1 VTVSFTTTDY
11 SAVVTALRT
20 AGCVFAEDEAQL
32 LVSSAGTDAELTAMV
47 GQRVAGL
54 PLEQILG
61 WAEFCGLRIAV
72 EPGVFVPRRRTEFL
86 IRQAITLGWQSA
98 RPGAPVVVLDLCCGT
113 GALGLAVARGLS
125 HGQGH
130 RAHSAAGGH
139 PETPEHAEVHASDLD
154 PVAVRCAQRNLAPVG
169 GRVYQGDLFGP
180 LPDSLRGRVDILT
193 ANVPYIPSGELELL
207 PPEARLY
214 EPRVALDGGGDGLA
228 LLRRVAAAAPGWL
241 APGGSL
247 LSEVSERQAQPAREI
262 LRAAGLGTRV
272 KTSEEMNSTVLIAT
286 RYGQTRS
293 TTS

>member
-130 RAHSAAGGH
+130 RAHTVAGKH

-154 PVAVRCAQRNLAPVG
+154 AVAVRCAQRNLAPVA

-214 EPRVALDGGGDGLA
+214 EPRMALDGGGDGLE
-228 LLRRVAAAAPGWL
+228 LLRRVAAAAASWL

-286 RYGQTRS
+286 RYGQSGR
-293 TTS
+293 

>member
-1 VTVSFTTTDY
+1 VTVLFTTTDY
-11 SAVVTALRT
+11 LAVVSALRT

-32 LVSSAGTDAELTAMV
+32 LVSAAATDAELTAMV

-86 IRQAITLGWQSA
+86 VRQAITLGWQSA

-113 GALGLAVARGLS
+113 GAIGLAVARGLS

-130 RAHSAAGGH
+130 RAHTAAAGH
-139 PETPEHAEVHASDLD
+139 PETPDHAEVHAADVD
-154 PVAVRCAQRNLAPVG
+154 PVAVRCAQRNLAAVG

-180 LPDSLRGRVDILT
+180 LPDTLRGRVDILT
-193 ANVPYIPSGELELL
+193 ANVPYIPSGEIELL

-214 EPRVALDGGGDGLA
+214 EPRVTLDGGGDGLD
-228 LLRRVAAAAPGWL
+228 LLRRVAAAAPEWL

-247 LSEVSERQAQPAREI
+247 LSEVSERQAPAARQI
-262 LRAAGLGTRV
+262 LRAGGLGTRV
-272 KTSEEMNSTVLIAT
+272 KSSEEMNATVVIAT
-286 RYGQTRS
+286 RHGHAPPAS
-293 TTS
+293 

>member
-32 LVSSAGTDAELTAMV
+32 LVSSAATDDELTAMV

-86 IRQAITLGWQSA
+86 VRQAIALGWQSA
-98 RPGAPVVVLDLCCGT
+98 QPDTPVVVLDLCCGT
-113 GALGLAVARGLS
+113 GALALAVARGLS

-130 RAHSAAGGH
+130 RAHTTGGGH
-139 PETPEHAEVHASDLD
+139 PDTPSHAEVHAADIE
-154 PVAVRCAQRNLAPVG
+154 PAAVRCAQRNLAPVG
-169 GRVYQGDLFGP
+169 GRVYEGDLFAP
-180 LPDSLRGRVDILT
+180 LPATLRGRVDILT
-193 ANVPYIPSGELELL
+193 ANVPYIPSAEIALL

-214 EPRVALDGGGDGLA
+214 EPQSALDGGGDGLD

-247 LSEVSERQAQPAREI
+247 LSEVSEPQAQTAREI

-272 KTSEEMNSTVLIAT
+272 KTSEEMNSTVVIAT
-286 RYGQTRS
+286 RYGS
-293 TTS
+293 HPS

>member
-1 VTVSFTTTDY
+1 MSLFTTTDY
-11 SAVVTALRT
+11 PAVVTALRT

-32 LVSSAGTDAELTAMV
+32 LVSSAATDAELTAMV

-86 IRQAITLGWQSA
+86 VRQAIALGWQSA
-98 RPGAPVVVLDLCCGT
+98 QPDTPVVVLDLCCGT

-130 RAHSAAGGH
+130 RAHTAGGGH
-139 PETPEHAEVHASDLD
+139 PDTLQHAEVHAADVD
-154 PVAVRCAQRNLAPVG
+154 PVAVRCAQLNLAPVG
-169 GRVYQGDLFGP
+169 GQVYQGDLFGP
-180 LPDSLRGRVDILT
+180 LPETLRGRVDLLT
-193 ANVPYIPSGELELL
+193 ANVPYIPSGEIELL

-214 EPRVALDGGGDGLA
+214 EPQATLDGGADGLD
-228 LLRRVAAAAPGWL
+228 LLRRVAAAAPQWL

-247 LSEVSERQAQPAREI
+247 LSELSERQAQSAREI
-262 LRAAGLGTRV
+262 LRVGGLGTRV
-272 KTSEEMNSTVLIAT
+272 KTSEEMNATVVIAT
-286 RYGQTRS
+286 RHGHFTHG
-293 TTS
+293 

>member
-1 VTVSFTTTDY
+1 VTISFTTTDY
-11 SAVVTALRT
+11 LAVVTALRT
-20 AGCVFAEDEAQL
+20 AGCVFAEDEDQL

-61 WAEFCGLRIAV
+61 WAEFCGLRVVV

-86 IRQAITLGWQSA
+86 VRQAITLGWQSA

-130 RAHSAAGGH
+130 RVHTGGGH
-139 PETPEHAEVHASDLD
+139 PATPEHAEVHAADID

-169 GRVYQGDLFGP
+169 GLVYQGDLFGP
-180 LPDSLRGRVDILT
+180 LPGTLRGRVDLLI
-193 ANVPYIPSGELELL
+193 ANVPYIPSGEIELL

-214 EPRVALDGGGDGLA
+214 EPRVALDGGRDGLE
-228 LLRRVAAAAPGWL
+228 LLRRVAEAAPGWL

-247 LSEVSERQAQPAREI
+247 LSEVSELQAQPAREI

-272 KTSEEMNSTVLIAT
+272 KSSEELNATVLIAT
-286 RYGQTRS
+286 RYGQPAH
-293 TTS
+293 

>member
-11 SAVVTALRT
+11 PAVVTALRT

-32 LVSSAGTDAELTAMV
+32 LVSSAATDAELTAMV

-86 IRQAITLGWQSA
+86 VRQAITLGWQSA

-113 GALGLAVARGLS
+113 GAIGLAVARGLS
-125 HGQGH
+125 HGQEH
-130 RAHSAAGGH
+130 RAHTAAGGH
-139 PETPEHAEVHASDLD
+139 PETPEHAEVHAADVD
-154 PVAVRCAQRNLAPVG
+154 PVAVRCARRNLAAVG

-180 LPDSLRGRVDILT
+180 LPATLRGRVDLLT
-193 ANVPYIPSGELELL
+193 ANVPYIPSGEIGLL
-207 PPEARLY
+207 PAEARLH
-214 EPRVALDGGGDGLA
+214 EPRAALDGGGDGLD
-228 LLRRVAAAAPGWL
+228 LLRRVAMAAPQWL

-262 LRAAGLGTRV
+262 LRAAGLGARV
-272 KTSEEMNSTVLIAT
+272 KSSDDLNTTVLIAT
-286 RYGQTRS
+286 RRGAL
-293 TTS
+293 

>member
-1 VTVSFTTTDY
+1 VTVSLFTTTDY
-11 SAVVTALRT
+11 PAVVTALRT

-32 LVSSAGTDAELTAMV
+32 LVSSAATDAELTAMV

-86 IRQAITLGWQSA
+86 VRQAIALGWQSA
-98 RPGAPVVVLDLCCGT
+98 QPDTPVVVLDLCCGT

-130 RAHSAAGGH
+130 RAHTAGSRH
-139 PETPEHAEVHASDLD
+139 PDTLQHAEVHAADVD
-154 PVAVRCAQRNLAPVG
+154 PVAVRCAQLNLAPVG
-169 GRVYQGDLFGP
+169 GQVYQGDLFSP
-180 LPDSLRGRVDILT
+180 LPETLRGRVDLLT
-193 ANVPYIPSGELELL
+193 ANVPYIPSGEIELL

-214 EPRVALDGGGDGLA
+214 EPQATLDGGGDGLD
-228 LLRRVAAAAPGWL
+228 LLRRVAAAAPHWL

-272 KTSEEMNSTVLIAT
+272 KTSEEMNATVVIAT
-286 RYGQTRS
+286 RHGHFTHG
-293 TTS
+293 

>member
-1 VTVSFTTTDY
+1 MTVSFTTTDY
-11 SAVVTALRT
+11 LAVVTALRT

-32 LVSSAGTDAELTAMV
+32 LVSAAATDAELTAMV

-86 IRQAITLGWQSA
+86 VRQAITLGWQSA
-98 RPGAPVVVLDLCCGT
+98 RPDAPVVMLDLCCGT
-113 GALGLAVARGLS
+113 GAICLAVARGLS

-130 RAHSAAGGH
+130 RAYTAAGGH
-139 PETPEHAEVHASDLD
+139 PETPDHAEVHAADVD
-154 PVAVRCAQRNLAPVG
+154 PVAVRCAQHNLAAVG

-180 LPDSLRGRVDILT
+180 LPDTLRGQVDILT
-193 ANVPYIPSGELELL
+193 ANVPYIPSGEIELL

-214 EPRVALDGGGDGLA
+214 EPRVTLDGGGDGLD
-228 LLRRVAAAAPGWL
+228 LLRRVAAAAPEWL

-247 LSEVSERQAQPAREI
+247 LSEVSERQAPAARQI
-262 LRAAGLGTRV
+262 LRAGGLGTRV
-272 KTSEEMNSTVLIAT
+272 KTSEEMNATVVIAT
-286 RYGQTRS
+286 RHGQTPPAG
-293 TTS
+293 

>member
-1 VTVSFTTTDY
+1 MTVTLFTTADY
-11 SAVVTALRT
+11 PAVVIALRT

-32 LVSSAGTDAELTAMV
+32 LVSSAATDAELTTMV

-72 EPGVFVPRRRTEFL
+72 EAGVFVPRRRTEFL
-86 IRQAITLGWQSA
+86 VRQAIALGWQSA
-98 RPGAPVVVLDLCCGT
+98 QPDTPVVVLDLCCGT

-130 RAHSAAGGH
+130 RTHTAGGRH
-139 PETPEHAEVHASDLD
+139 PDPRQHAEVYAADVD
-154 PVAVRCAQRNLAPVG
+154 PVAVRCAQLNLAPVG
-169 GRVYQGDLFGP
+169 GQVYQGDLFSP
-180 LPDSLRGRVDILT
+180 LPETLRGRVDLLT
-193 ANVPYIPSGELELL
+193 ANVPYIPAGEIELL

-214 EPRVALDGGGDGLA
+214 EPQTALDGGGDGLE
-228 LLRRVAAAAPGWL
+228 LLRRVAAAAPHWL

-247 LSEVSERQAQPAREI
+247 LSEVSERQAQTAREI

-272 KTSEEMNSTVLIAT
+272 KTSEEMNSTVVIAT
-286 RYGQTRS
+286 RHGHFTHG
-293 TTS
+293 

>member
-1 VTVSFTTTDY
+1 VTVTLFTTADY
-11 SAVVTALRT
+11 PAVVTALRT

-32 LVSSAGTDAELTAMV
+32 LVSSAATDAELTTMV

-72 EPGVFVPRRRTEFL
+72 EAGVFVPRRRTEFL
-86 IRQAITLGWQSA
+86 VRQAIALGWQSA
-98 RPGAPVVVLDLCCGT
+98 QPDTPVVVLDLCCGT

-130 RAHSAAGGH
+130 RSHTAGGRH
-139 PETPEHAEVHASDLD
+139 PDTLQHAEVYAADVEA
-154 PVAVRCAQRNLAPVG
+154 VAVRCAQLNLAPVG
-169 GRVYQGDLFGP
+169 GQVYQGDLFGP
-180 LPDSLRGRVDILT
+180 LPETLRGRVDLLT
-193 ANVPYIPSGELELL
+193 ANVPYIPSGEIELL

-214 EPRVALDGGGDGLA
+214 EPQATLDGGGDGLD
-228 LLRRVAAAAPGWL
+228 LLRRVAAAAPQWL

-262 LRAAGLGTRV
+262 LRAGGLATRV
-272 KTSEEMNSTVLIAT
+272 KTSEEMNATVVIAT
-286 RYGQTRS
+286 RHGHLTHG
-293 TTS
+293 

>member
-1 VTVSFTTTDY
+1 MPGSFTTADY
-11 SAVVTALRT
+11 PSVVAALRA

-32 LVSSAGTDAELTAMV
+32 LVSSAGTDADLTAMV

-86 IRQAITLGWQSA
+86 VRQAITLGWQSA

-113 GALGLAVARGLS
+113 GAIGLAVARGLS

-130 RAHSAAGGH
+130 RAHTAARGH
-139 PETPEHAEVHASDLD
+139 PETPEHAEVHAADVD
-154 PVAVRCAQRNLAPVG
+154 PVAVRCAQRNLAAVG

-180 LPDSLRGRVDILT
+180 LPATLRGRVDILT
-193 ANVPYIPSGELELL
+193 ANVPYIPSGEIGLL
-207 PPEARLY
+207 PAEARLH
-214 EPRVALDGGGDGLA
+214 EPRAALDGGGDGLD

-247 LSEVSERQAQPAREI
+247 LSEVSERQAPAARQI
-262 LRAAGLGTRV
+262 LRAGGLGTRV
-272 KTSEEMNSTVLIAT
+272 KTSEEMNATVLIAT
-286 RYGQTRS
+286 RHGHAPPAS
-293 TTS
+293 

>member
-1 VTVSFTTTDY
+1 VTVSLFTTTDY
-11 SAVVTALRT
+11 PAVVTALRT
-20 AGCVFAEDEAQL
+20 AGCVFAEDEALL
-32 LVSSAGTDAELTAMV
+32 LVSSAATDAELTAMV

-86 IRQAITLGWQSA
+86 VRQAIALGWQSA
-98 RPGAPVVVLDLCCGT
+98 QPDTPVVVLDLCCGT

-130 RAHSAAGGH
+130 RVHTAGGRH
-139 PETPEHAEVHASDLD
+139 PDTLQHAEVHAADVD
-154 PVAVRCAQRNLAPVG
+154 PVAVRCAQLNLAPVG
-169 GRVYQGDLFGP
+169 GQVYQGDLFSP
-180 LPDSLRGRVDILT
+180 LPETLRGRVDLLT
-193 ANVPYIPSGELELL
+193 ANVPYIPSGEIELL

-214 EPRVALDGGGDGLA
+214 EPQATLDGGGDGLD
-228 LLRRVAAAAPGWL
+228 LLRRVAAAAPHWL

-272 KTSEEMNSTVLIAT
+272 KTSEEMNATVVIAT
-286 RYGQTRS
+286 RHGHFTHG
-293 TTS
+293 